1 MGKLYD
7 RYGPHHL
14 LLIGTFFHVFGLMM
28 ASISSKYYQFILAQ
42 GICSPFGAS
51 LLFYPA
57 MSATGTWFHKN
68 RALAF
73 GVMAA
78 GSSLGGV
85 IFPIMVE
92 HLVVSVGF
100 GWAMRAAAFLILGL
114 LIYANFTVKSRLP
127 PTPRPWSLREFVE
140 PLTEFPYFL
149 VVLASFLFFFGM
161 FLPFN
166 YIILYAE
173 ANGMSSR
180 LAAYM
185 LAILNALSIF
195 GRTIPGA
202 IADRTGRFN
211 TMIVTSYLSAILVL
225 ALWLPSRGNVPII
238 LFAAF
243 YGFSSGAFVSLA
255 PALVA
260 QISDI
265 RQIGVR
271 TGTMFAIVSVAAL
284 CGNPIG
290 GALVSHED
298 GRYTYLQIFCGMMM
312 LAGACGFVAAR
323 TSLVGTKLVAKV

>member
-1 MGKLYD
+1 
-7 RYGPHHL
+7 
-14 LLIGTFFHVFGLMM
+14 MM
-28 ASISSKYYQFILAQ
+28 ASISSKYYQFILSQ
-42 GICSPFGAS
+42 GVLSPFGAS
-51 LLFYPA
+51 LIFYPA

-68 RALAF
+68 RAFAF

-92 HLVVSVGF
+92 RLVVSAGF

-114 LIYANFTVKSRLP
+114 LIYANLTVKSRIP
-127 PTPRPWSLREFVE
+127 PTSRPWSFREFVD
-140 PLTEFPYFL
+140 PLRELPFSL
-149 VVLASFLFFFGM
+149 VVFSSFLFFFGM

-173 ANGMSSR
+173 SNGMSPR
-180 LAAYM
+180 LASYM
-185 LAILNALSIF
+185 LAILNALSVF
-195 GRTIPGA
+195 GRTIPGI
-202 IADRTGRFN
+202 IADRAGRFN

-238 LFAAF
+238 LFAAA

-255 PALVA
+255 PALIA

-265 RQIGVR
+265 KQIGVR

-290 GALVSHED
+290 GALVSHEH
-298 GRYTYLQIFCGMMM
+298 GGYTHLQLFCGVMMIGGSCAF
-312 LAGACGFVAAR
+312 LAAR
-323 TSLVGTKLVAKV
+323 TSLVGLKLVAKI